1 MGLKGSGMAHTAM
14 DSAKVHFVTRNSIRP
29 PFPPGLETAY
39 FAMGCFW
46 GAERLFWTM
55 GGVFSTAVG
64 YAGGDVTEPTYKQV
78 CTGRTGH
85 TETVQV
91 VFDPQTLTYQTLLQ
105 AFWDNHNPT
114 TLNYQGNDHGTQ
126 YRSAVFC
133 TNPGQLA
140 QAEASK
146 AKYQAALGERRIV
159 TVIQPA
165 AEFYYA
171 EDYHQQY
178 LGKNPEGYCGLCGL
192 PTKFPQ
198 EGL

>member
-1 MGLKGSGMAHTAM
+1 M
-14 DSAKVHFVTRNSIRP
+14 DSAKVHFVTHNPIRP

-146 AKYQAALGERRIV
+146 AKYQAALRDRRIV

>member
-1 MGLKGSGMAHTAM
+1 MAHTAM
-14 DSAKVHFVTRNSIRP
+14 ERANSHFVTHNPIRP

-46 GAERLFWTM
+46 GAERLFWKM

-64 YAGGDVTEPTYKQV
+64 YAGGQVEDPTYKQV

-91 VFDPQTLTYQTLLQ
+91 VFDPQRLTYETLLR

-114 TLNYQGNDHGTQ
+114 TLNCQGNDYGTQ

-133 TNPGQLA
+133 TNPEQLA

-159 TVIQPA
+159 TEIQPA
-165 AEFYYA
+165 AAFYYA

-178 LGKNPEGYCGLCGL
+178 LGKDPEGYCGLCGL